1 MRRGN
6 LDRESIKPIL
16 MGVAEPVSMGKKRGR
31 PKASNRRDAV
41 VKLDG
46 IIVGK
51 AQMVAKAQG
60 ISVAEYLSEMLRGLV
75 DRDFLKVMKQMEA
88 ATNDVPEVD
97 LE

>member
-1 MRRGN
+1 
-6 LDRESIKPIL
+6 
-16 MGVAEPVSMGKKRGR
+16 MGKKRGR

-75 DRDFLKVMKQMEA
+75 DRDFLSVMKQMEA
-88 ATNDVPEVD
+88 ATTDVPEID
-97 LE
+97 PK